1 VARKRKITG
10 QATVQ
15 FIVHEN
21 GQVRDA
27 HLIKSLA
34 DAFTTSE
41 DRTDAQTLYQKAIE
55 AVYHYQLSPA
65 TFLFSVEPMSRSAS
79 KSMDVLPTL

>member
-55 AVYHYQLSPA
+55 AVYHYHGCVADTVMYLTAQLG
-65 TFLFSVEPMSRSAS
+65 ESRC
-79 KSMDVLPTL
+79 PH